1 MSPIRKRFGLM
12 WKGPRFT
19 LTDLDRIADAVIT
32 VLVVLAVLL
41 LFGWLNAR
49 DAQITAEIEADR
61 SSRQFAD
68 FLNGGRLVSDD
79 GRFAAKIET
88 LIEVAVK

>member
-1 MSPIRKRFGLM
+1 MNYLRKRFGLC

-19 LTDLDRIADAVIT
+19 LSDLDRIADAVIA
-32 VLVVLAVLL
+32 VLVCLAVLL

-49 DAQITAEIEADR
+49 DAQIRAEIEADR

-88 LIEVAVK
+88 LVEVAIK